1 MLFSPQFIF
10 PPAPQ
15 IFALVASEC
24 TDTTHWHS
32 SKRRPAYKVVQLPYT
47 VLKMQTCW
55 WEASD
60 KDHGVPSSNDVVPTK
75 NAARGFLTKPVA
87 TPTIKPSKWSVQ
99 WRVQRGMQE
108 LLKSGSSCSCKIVQF
123 CTSQWLLCC
132 LHREAI
138 VQQSQTSS
146 LSK

>member
-87 TPTIKPSKWSVQ
+87 TPTIKPNGQSSGASK
-99 WRVQRGMQE
+99 E
-108 LLKSGSSCSCKIVQF
+108 ECKSCSRVALPAAAK
-123 CTSQWLLCC
+123 
-132 LHREAI
+132 
-138 VQQSQTSS
+138 
-146 LSK
+146 